1 MTDDVAAEPAR
12 ADQMTTDRR
21 RLLKWLIGLAI
32 AIPIALEGAT
42 VLGLLGGEFGGDG
55 GLAVGDDLLPAT
67 DNAETVRELAVA
79 DGRFELAV
87 EVTNTGDSP
96 YGLTVSAVQL
106 STGES
111 LATPASVGPVDVG
124 ASATLANTWTL
135 PATAEPT
142 ALEVVAR
149 EYGDDETRIVLAD
162 TVPL

>member
-1 MTDDVAAEPAR
+1 VTDEVPTESMQS
-12 ADQMTTDRR
+12 DQMTADRR

-32 AIPIALEGAT
+32 AIPVALEGAT
-42 VLGLLGGEFGGDG
+42 FLGLLGGEFGGDD

-67 DNAETVRELAVA
+67 DRTETVQELAVA
-79 DGRFELAV
+79 DGRFELTV

-111 LATPASVGPVDVG
+111 LATPASVGPIDVG
-124 ASATLANTWTL
+124 ASATLANAWDL
-135 PATAEPT
+135 PAGTEPT

-149 EYGDDETRIVLAD
+149 EYVDDEARIVFAD
-162 TVPL
+162 TVSL